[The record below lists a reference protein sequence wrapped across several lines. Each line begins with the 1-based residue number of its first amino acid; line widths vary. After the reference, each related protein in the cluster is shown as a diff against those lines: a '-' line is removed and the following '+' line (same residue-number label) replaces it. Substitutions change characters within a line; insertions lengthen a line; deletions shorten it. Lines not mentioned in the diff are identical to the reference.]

1 MRVGN
6 FEAPATGGRETRIV
20 ALLCTGATITVLG
33 VLVDIARVAGAEFRG
48 AFVTHVT
55 TGIGSLVVAWA
66 LSLGGAGRD
75 GQLRRLRRSGYLLIG
90 ILLSSIAIDLT
101 LPARSTT
108 HWLSGPH
115 AGVALAVAGLL
126 LVVWRAIDTVPRSH
140 VHRSPHWR
148 HLVGPYVL
156 ALLLVMVALVGTDY
170 LGRPNLWRDPAF
182 HLLSSAVFPILLCAA
197 AARRDRHWAAT
208 SSALWYTLI
217 AWGAP
222 SVILLLSSTTDQAL
236 TLVAPPI
243 LLGLLL
249 PAVATDA
256 IARVLDRPSAR
267 ALWAGLAFVGLF
279 VVPHWVAAPTVL
291 ESSWAADLYP
301 ALDHWPVGREPP
313 WPDRLWIVMPGR
325 RADFAALVG
334 AGVVA
339 TISAYTGFW
348 IAHAVDGRER
358 GEAAGE

>member
-1 MRVGN
+1 MGIGS
-6 FEAPATGGRETRIV
+6 FEAPANGSKDTHIV
-20 ALLCTGATITVLG
+20 PLLCAGATITVLG
-33 VLVDIARVAGAEFRG
+33 VIVDIARVAGVESRG
-48 AFVTHVT
+48 VLFTHVT

-75 GQLRRLRRSGYLLIG
+75 GQMRRLRRSGYLLIG
-90 ILLSSIAIDLT
+90 ILLSTIAIDLT

-108 HWLSGPH
+108 YWLAGPH
-115 AGVALAVAGLL
+115 AGIALAVAGLL
-126 LVVWRAIDTVPRSH
+126 LVVWRVLDAVPRSH
-140 VHRSPHWR
+140 LRRSPHGR
-148 HLVGPYVL
+148 YLVGSYVL
-156 ALLLVMVALVGTDY
+156 ALLLVVVALVGTDY

-182 HLLSSAVFPILLCAA
+182 HLLSSAVFPVLLCSAA
-197 AARRDRHWAAT
+197 AASDRNWAA
-208 SSALWYTLI
+208 SSTAGLYTLV

-222 SVILLLSSTTDQAL
+222 SLILLVSSATHQAA

-243 LLGLLL
+243 LVGLLL

-279 VVPHWVAAPTVL
+279 VVPHWVMAPAVL

-301 ALDHWPVGREPP
+301 ALDHWPGGREPR
-313 WPDRLWIVMPGR
+313 WPDRLWVVMPGR

-339 TISAYTGFW
+339 TISAYAGFW
-348 IAHAVDGRER
+348 ITRTVDGRGR
-358 GEAAGE
+358 GEAGGG